1 MVTNLGTF
9 AVPAGTTFGR
19 DGAMFEGLLA
29 FVAQMSLVLW
39 GMVTLTVVIR
49 FIGIRFYRRAARRA
63 MAKMAAAG
71 TAVPAIAVA
80 SIDASAAA
88 AAGTAVPD
96 GQSPGTARAAG
107 AAAAQ
112 AAAAAVM
119 PAIAVVP
126 AIAAGIDL
134 LQLTNVPLPEA
145 LTNVLA
151 ANSVDG

>member
-9 AVPAGTTFGR
+9 AVPAATTFGR
-19 DGAMFEGLLA
+19 DGAMFESLLA

-39 GMVTLTVVIR
+39 GLVTLTVVIR

-63 MAKMAAAG
+63 MAEVAAAG

-80 SIDASAAA
+80 SIDAPAAA
-88 AAGTAVPD
+88 TTGTALPD
-96 GQSPGTARAAG
+96 AARTARAAG

-112 AAAAAVM
+112 AAAAAVK

-134 LQLTNVPLPEA
+134 LQPANVPLPEA
-145 LTNVLA
+145 FTNVLA
-151 ANSVDG
+151 TNSVDR